1 MRICS
6 LFPICSHNVQ
16 HLSVYNSFA
25 VLFIIAEAKL
35 SRKLLCY
42 TVLAWSFDKI
52 WADNLGDLPLLFGLE
67 GTSTKLSLG

>member
-16 HLSVYNSFA
+16 HLSVYNSFT

-42 TVLAWSFDKI
+42 TAFDKI

-67 GTSTKLSLG
+67 GTSTKLSRG